1 MIKFLKN
8 VRAYFIGHFRH
19 KLYYS
24 RFKFLLRPLI
34 LEQFE
39 WRVKAMNK
47 ICYNQGSCVKCGCV
61 TTALQMADKACD
73 GDCYP
78 PFLAKL
84 NWIAFTKGLTTV
96 DPEGNVWMKRSV
108 QVPGNARVMYETT
121 VYKNNNKVSKYYE
134 TKSI

>member
-1 MIKFLKN
+1 MKKFIKN
-8 VRAYFIGHFRH
+8 VKAYIMGNLRH

-24 RFKFLLRPLI
+24 KLRFLLRPLV

-47 ICYNQGSCVKCGCV
+47 VCYNQGSCVKCGCV
-61 TTALQMADKACD
+61 TTALQMAKKACA

-78 PFLAKL
+78 PFLKAAEWAQF
-84 NWIAFTKGLTTV
+84 NSGFTAIDENNDTWFT
-96 DPEGNVWMKRSV
+96 RST
-108 QVPGNARVMYETT
+108 QVPGNARVMYEVN
-121 VYKNNNKVSKYYE
+121 VYKNDEKVSKYYE